1 ALAIRVVWLEVGVV
15 MSSPVGPEKIL
26 G

>member
-1 ALAIRVVWLEVGVV
+1 LAIRVVWLEVGVV